1 MQKKLFMTANE
12 VANCMSVSVP
22 MAYKIIK
29 QLNEEQEASG
39 YLTIAGRVNAKYF
52 ESKIFGGISDES
64 KEVCQLIRK
73 RIVIFGMFNFL

>member
-39 YLTIAGRVNAKYF
+39 YLTIAGRVNGWKV
-52 ESKIFGGISDES
+52 SW
-64 KEVCQLIRK
+64 
-73 RIVIFGMFNFL
+73 